1 VAAAALA
8 RATRRRGA
16 GPAQGLPEI
25 GAHAV
30 SMLAVESLC
39 IAFGGIRAVADV
51 GFEVGEGELCALI
64 GPNGAGKSTVLNAV
78 SGLVRPDAGRV
89 LFAGRD
95 LTRTPAHRIAALGL
109 ARTFQNIALF
119 DHASVIENV
128 LVGRHRHRRSGVV
141 ADLLGLPA
149 VKRAERDE
157 RDRARAALD
166 SLGLGPQAERMVA
179 ELPWGL
185 RKRVELARALAS
197 EPRLL
202 LLDEPSAGLSD
213 EERADMAT
221 AIERIRATG
230 GPAMLLVEHDMGM
243 VSRLADRAIA
253 LDRGRVIAQGPP
265 QAVRKDPA
273 VIEAWLGG

>member
-1 VAAAALA
+1 
-8 RATRRRGA
+8 
-16 GPAQGLPEI
+16 
-25 GAHAV
+25 V